1 MLIAIVGAESTGKT
15 DLALALQ
22 RALATATGLSCVVVP
37 EYLRSWCETQRRTPE
52 PHEQI
57 GIAEHQVSLIEL
69 AAASHE
75 LVLCDTTP
83 LMTAVYSDLLFDD
96 RSLHGM
102 ALAFHRRCDLTLL
115 TALDLPWVADGLQRD
130 GPHVRAPV
138 DAAVREALLEA
149 GLAWSVI
156 AGQGQARV
164 DAALNAITPLLLS
177 RTTPRTGLLTR
188 LNERQASFPER
199 RWICELCDTPE
210 CEHASLAGSPSAGN
224 EAKLTQSI
232 PAPLRS
238 ERLP

>member
-15 DLALALQ
+15 DLSLALQ
-22 RALATATGLSCVVVP
+22 LALTAATGLSCAVVP

-57 GIAEHQVSLIEL
+57 GIAEHQVALIDS

-102 ALAFHRRCDLTLL
+102 ALAFHQRCDLTLL

-138 DAAVREALLEA
+138 DTAVRKALLEA

-164 DAALNAITPLLLS
+164 DAALNAITPLLLG
-177 RTTPRTGLLTR
+177 RATPRSGLLTR
-188 LNERQASFPER
+188 LNERQTSFPER
-199 RWICELCDTPE
+199 RWICEKCDSPE
-210 CEHASLAGSPSAGN
+210 CEHASLAAN
-224 EAKLTQSI
+224 
-232 PAPLRS
+232 RS
-238 ERLP
+238 SSNTRSMQE